1 MKTTLTLILI
11 FICSLVNG
19 QTSDVMY
26 VPNDKSAVVTYNNN
40 YNGLGFYVGGYITT
54 SFPQPYIY
62 TTPQSRM
69 NRAGISITNHKVS
82 VMGGVFLE
90 NYLDEVKFKPDVWVK
105 IYPLRII
112 LDVKAGPDFTLGVNY
127 MNGINYG
134 VGLSIPIR

>member
-1 MKTTLTLILI
+1 
-11 FICSLVNG
+11 
-19 QTSDVMY
+19 
-26 VPNDKSAVVTYNNN
+26 
-40 YNGLGFYVGGYITT
+40 
-54 SFPQPYIY
+54 
-62 TTPQSRM
+62 
-69 NRAGISITNHKVS
+69 
-82 VMGGVFLE
+82 MGGVFLE

>member
-69 NRAGISITNHKVS
+69 NRAGISLTNHKVS

>member
-69 NRAGISITNHKVS
+69 NRAGISLTNHKVS

-112 LDVKAGPDFTLGVNY
+112 LDVKDGPDFTLGINY